1 MFKSF
6 FNWKVLL
13 NVVVVLGLFVGLVW
27 LAFRWLEQH
36 THHGEEIPVPNIM
49 NMPVQD
55 AVKILEEQGLK
66 YEIDSGEFQ
75 PKYKPLQVLQIW
87 PMANSKVKANRIIQI
102 RVNPKTWAKV
112 IIPNILNKYKGL
124 AFRQLEQVGLKIGDT
139 IYEPN
144 IQRDAVLRMQING
157 RSVQPGDQVMRFSV
171 VDLVIG
177 LGPKRDIV
185 VPNLVGIT
193 VEEAEQL
200 IKKSLFEIG
209 VVQYDGG
216 DADPSAIVY
225 YQDPAN
231 GSRRDQGMQ
240 IDLWASKKLPAEMR
254 NKIRELDRIYRRNM
268 AEPESQQLEE
278 NLNNAEQ
285 QPE

>member
-87 PMANSKVKANRIIQI
+87 PMANSKVKANRIVQI

-112 IIPNILNKYKGL
+112 IVPNILNKYKGL

-177 LGPKRDIV
+177 LGPKRDVV

-216 DADPSAIVY
+216 NTDPSAIVY
-225 YQDPAN
+225 YQDPAK

>member
-1 MFKSF
+1 M
-6 FNWKVLL
+6 
-13 NVVVVLGLFVGLVW
+13 
-27 LAFRWLEQH
+27 
-36 THHGEEIPVPNIM
+36 
-49 NMPVQD
+49 
-55 AVKILEEQGLK
+55 
-66 YEIDSGEFQ
+66 
-75 PKYKPLQVLQIW
+75 
-87 PMANSKVKANRIIQI
+87 
-102 RVNPKTWAKV
+102 
-112 IIPNILNKYKGL
+112 

>member
-13 NVVVVLGLFVGLVW
+13 NVVVVSGLFVGLVW

-177 LGPKRDIV
+177 LGPKRDVV

-200 IKKSLFEIG
+200 IKK
-209 VVQYDGG
+209 
-216 DADPSAIVY
+216 
-225 YQDPAN
+225 
-231 GSRRDQGMQ
+231 R
-240 IDLWASKKLPAEMR
+240 ASKKLPAEMR

>member
-171 VDLVIG
+171 GDLVIG
-177 LGPKRDIV
+177 LGPKRDVV

-216 DADPSAIVY
+216 NTDPSAIVY

-278 NLNNAEQ
+278 NLNNAE
-285 QPE
+285 

>member
-112 IIPNILNKYKGL
+112 IIPNILNK
-124 AFRQLEQVGLKIGDT
+124 
-139 IYEPN
+139 
-144 IQRDAVLRMQING
+144 
-157 RSVQPGDQVMRFSV
+157 
-171 VDLVIG
+171 
-177 LGPKRDIV
+177 
-185 VPNLVGIT
+185 
-193 VEEAEQL
+193 
-200 IKKSLFEIG
+200 
-209 VVQYDGG
+209 
-216 DADPSAIVY
+216 
-225 YQDPAN
+225 
-231 GSRRDQGMQ
+231 
-240 IDLWASKKLPAEMR
+240 
-254 NKIRELDRIYRRNM
+254 
-268 AEPESQQLEE
+268 
-278 NLNNAEQ
+278 
-285 QPE
+285 

>member
-112 IIPNILNKYKGL
+112 IVPNILNKYKGL

-144 IQRDAVLRMQING
+144 IQRVAVLRLQING
-157 RSVQPGDQVMRFSV
+157 RIVQPGDQVMRFSV

-177 LGPKRDIV
+177 LGPKRDVV

-216 DADPSAIVY
+216 NTDPSAIVY

-254 NKIRELDRIYRRNM
+254 NKIRELDRIYRRN
-268 AEPESQQLEE
+268 
-278 NLNNAEQ
+278 LNNAEQ

>member
-177 LGPKRDIV
+177 LGPKRDVV

-216 DADPSAIVY
+216 NTDPAAIVY

>member
-87 PMANSKVKANRIIQI
+87 PMANSKVKANRIVQR
-102 RVNPKTWAKV
+102 RVNPKTWAQV
-112 IIPNILNKYKGL
+112 IVPNILNKYKGL

-177 LGPKRDIV
+177 LGPKRDVV

-216 DADPSAIVY
+216 NTDPSAIVY

>member
-87 PMANSKVKANRIIQI
+87 PMANSKVKANRIVQI

-112 IIPNILNKYKGL
+112 IVPNILNKYKGL

-177 LGPKRDIV
+177 LGPKRDVV

-216 DADPSAIVY
+216 NTDPSAIVY

-268 AEPESQQLEE
+268 SEPESQQLEE

>member
-27 LAFRWLEQH
+27 LVFRWLEQH

-177 LGPKRDIV
+177 LGPKRDVV

-216 DADPSAIVY
+216 NTDPSAIVY

>member
-87 PMANSKVKANRIIQI
+87 PMANSKVKANRIVQI

-112 IIPNILNKYKGL
+112 IVPNILNKYKGL

-177 LGPKRDIV
+177 LGPKRDVV

-216 DADPSAIVY
+216 NTDPSAIVY
-225 YQDPAN
+225 HQDPAN

>member
-177 LGPKRDIV
+177 LGPKRDVV

-216 DADPSAIVY
+216 NTDPSAIVY

-231 GSRRDQGMQ
+231 GSRRAQGMQ

-278 NLNNAEQ
+278 NLNNAEP

>member
-13 NVVVVLGLFVGLVW
+13 NVVVVSGLFVGLVW

-144 IQRDAVLRMQING
+144 IQRDAVLRMQTNG

-177 LGPKRDIV
+177 LGPKRDVV

-216 DADPSAIVY
+216 NTDPSAIVY

>member
-87 PMANSKVKANRIIQI
+87 PMANSKVKANRIVQI

-112 IIPNILNKYKGL
+112 IVPNILNKYKGL

-157 RSVQPGDQVMRFSV
+157 
-171 VDLVIG
+171 
-177 LGPKRDIV
+177 PKRDVV

-216 DADPSAIVY
+216 NTDPSAIVY

-268 AEPESQQLEE
+268 ADPESQQLEE

>member
-171 VDLVIG
+171 VDFVIG
-177 LGPKRDIV
+177 LGPKRDVV

-216 DADPSAIVY
+216 NTDPSAIVY

-278 NLNNAEQ
+278 NLNNAE
-285 QPE
+285 